1 MRAYDKSVLLDGVY
15 YSKPGRTIGKLLKQ
29 LKIKDIEIERLTLK
43 KASIEMK
50 ECEISELRHSV
61 NKLTAE
67 KSKWVRS
74 QKKLISN

>member
-1 MRAYDKSVLLDGVY
+1 MIAYDKSVLLDGVY

-43 KASIEMK
+43 KASIEM
-50 ECEISELRHSV
+50 
-61 NKLTAE
+61 TAE